1 MALGL
6 GKRENLRLGPN
17 SGTPKLLGLKNL
29 KNLHFRSDLENW
41 YKFLFFRIG

>member
-1 MALGL
+1 MVPLLKVARGL
-6 GKRENLRLGPN
+6 QNMHVA
-17 SGTPKLLGLKNL
+17 LGLKNL